1 MSTKAMLSF
10 TAASAVLLLAACAQ
24 QPPPP
29 LSVAAPPR
37 PTARRAPPP
46 RQLQP
51 RVQQASQPEPVR
63 AERVVPDQG
72 VQRNCAYQG
81 AVVQDHAT
89 DEDPSA
95 LGLNS
100 VLAGQSARDAC
111 LRAHQRNTRPSGAMP

>member
-10 TAASAVLLLAACAQ
+10 TAAGAVLLLAACAQ

-29 LSVAAPPR
+29 LPAAAPPR
-37 PTARRAPPP
+37 PAARRMPPP
-46 RQLQP
+46 RPLLP
-51 RVQQASQPEPVR
+51 QASQPEPLR

-81 AVVQDHAT
+81 SLVQDHAT

-100 VLAGQSARDAC
+100 ALAGQSARDAC
-111 LRAHQRNTRPSGAMP
+111 LRAHQRNARRSGGTR

>member
-10 TAASAVLLLAACAQ
+10 TAAAAVLLLAACAQ
-24 QPPPP
+24 QPPLP
-29 LSVAAPPR
+29 LPAAAPPR
-37 PTARRAPPP
+37 PVARRMPPP
-46 RQLQP
+46 RPLQP
-51 RVQQASQPEPVR
+51 QVQQASQPEPVR

-81 AVVQDHAT
+81 SLVQDHAT

-100 VLAGQSARDAC
+100 ALAGQSARDAC
-111 LRAHQRNTRPSGAMP
+111 LRAHERNARRSGGTR